1 MICIKG
7 GTVLD
12 GRGRVLPDTD
22 VYIEDGRI
30 VKIGGTMD
38 AGETIDA
45 GGRYVLPGLVDMHCH
60 LREPGYEYKED
71 IGSGTRA
78 AAAGGFTSVA
88 CMPNTDP
95 TLDSAASIRYV
106 RERAAAVGHVRVYP
120 IGAVTMGQRG
130 ETLTQMHELRE
141 AGAVA
146 LSDDGHPV
154 ASAGVMRR
162 AMEYAGQ
169 AGLLIISHCEEKSL
183 VAGGQMHEGYMST
196 VLGLKGIPAA
206 AEETM
211 VAREI
216 LLSEELGIRVH
227 IAHVSTAGSIELI
240 RHAKERGVAV
250 TCETC
255 PHYFSADHTWVEGYD
270 ARTKVNPPLRTSE
283 DVAAVKEG
291 LSDGTID
298 AIATDHA
305 PHHKDEK
312 EIEYELAANGIS
324 GFETAFALGVTHLV
338 RTGVLTLEQLVEKM
352 AADPAQILG
361 LDAGYLKE
369 GGPADLIIADID
381 AEWTVDAEAFHS
393 KGKNTPFDGK
403 TLAGRVLHTIV
414 GGRTVHLLEGM
425 D

>member
-1 MICIKG
+1 MICIKD
-7 GTVLD
+7 GTVID
-12 GRGRVLPDTD
+12 GRGKYLPRAD
-22 VYIEDGRI
+22 VYIEDGCI
-30 VKIGGTMD
+30 VKIGGTLD
-38 AGETIDA
+38 ADEIIDA
-45 GGRYVLPGLVDMHCH
+45 AGQYILPGLVDMHCH

-71 IGSGTRA
+71 IDSGTRA

-106 RERAAAVGHVRVYP
+106 RERGLAVGHVRVYP
-120 IGAVTMGQRG
+120 IGAVTMGQKG
-130 ETLTQMHELRE
+130 ESLTQMHELKA

-154 ASAGVMRR
+154 PNAGIMRK
-162 AMEYAGQ
+162 ALEYASHT
-169 AGLLIISHCEEKSL
+169 GLLIISHCEEKSL
-183 VAGGQMHEGYMST
+183 ATGGQMHEGYVST
-196 VLGLKGIPAA
+196 MLGLKGIPAA

-216 LLSEELGIRVH
+216 LLAEELGLRVH

-255 PHYFSADHTWVEGYD
+255 PHYFSADHTWVSGYD
-270 ARTKVNPPLRTSE
+270 ARTKVNPPLRTE
-283 DVAAVKEG
+283 KDVEAVKVG

-298 AIATDHA
+298 TIATDHA
-305 PHHKDEK
+305 PHHRDEK
-312 EIEYELAANGIS
+312 EIEYELALNGIS
-324 GFETAFALGVTHLV
+324 GFETAFALGITNLV
-338 RTGVLTLEQLVEKM
+338 HTGVLSLEQLVEKM

-361 LDAGYLKE
+361 LAAGYLKE

-381 AEWTVDAEAFHS
+381 REWTVDAEDFYS

-403 TLAGRVLHTIV
+403 TLTGRVLRTMV
-414 GGRTVHLLEGM
+414 GGRTVHLLERM

>member
-7 GTVLD
+7 GTVID
-12 GRGRVLPDTD
+12 GRGKVLPGTD
-22 VYIEDGRI
+22 VYIEDDRI
-30 VKIGGTMD
+30 VKVGGTLD
-38 AGETIDA
+38 ADENIDA
-45 GGRYVLPGLVDMHCH
+45 VGKYVMPGFVDMHCH

-71 IGSGTRA
+71 IESGTRA

-88 CMPNTDP
+88 CMPNTEP
-95 TLDSAASIRYV
+95 VLDSAASIRYV
-106 RERAAAVGHVRVYP
+106 RERAAAVGHTRVYP
-120 IGAVTMGQRG
+120 IGAVTMGQKG
-130 ETLTQMHELRE
+130 EALTQMHELRA

-154 ASAGVMRR
+154 MSAGIMRR
-162 AMEYAGQ
+162 AMEYASHT
-169 AGLLIISHCEEKSL
+169 GLLIISHCEEKSL
-183 VAGGQMHEGYMST
+183 AAGGQMHEGYMST
-196 VLGLKGIPAA
+196 VLGLRGIPAA

-216 LLSEELGIRVH
+216 LLAEELGLRVH
-227 IAHVSTAGSIELI
+227 IAHVSTRGSIELI

-255 PHYFSADHTWVEGYD
+255 PHYFSADHTWVAGYD
-270 ARTKVNPPLRTSE
+270 ARTKVNPPLRTPE
-283 DVAAVKEG
+283 DVEAVKEG

-305 PHHKDEK
+305 PHHRDEK
-312 EIEYELAANGIS
+312 EIEYELALNGIS
-324 GFETAFALGVTHLV
+324 AFETAFALGVTNLV
-338 RTGVLTLEQLVEKM
+338 RTGGFSLEQLVEKM

-369 GGPADLIIADID
+369 GGPADLIIADVD
-381 AEWTVDAEAFHS
+381 REWTVNAEAFYS

-403 TLAGRVLHTIV
+403 TLTGRVLRTIV
-414 GGRTVHLLEGM
+414 GGRTVHLLEETN
-425 D
+425 

>member
-7 GTVLD
+7 GTVID
-12 GRGRVLPDTD
+12 GRGRVLPGTD
-22 VYIEDGRI
+22 VYVEDGCI
-30 VKIGGTMD
+30 VKIGGDMD
-38 AGETIDA
+38 AGEIIDA
-45 GGRYVLPGLVDMHCH
+45 GGQYVLPGLIDMHCH

-71 IGSGTRA
+71 IESGTRA

-106 RERAAAVGHVRVYP
+106 RERAAAAGQVRVYP
-120 IGAVTMGQRG
+120 IGAVTMGQQG
-130 ETLTQMHELRE
+130 QTLTQMHELKG

-154 ASAGVMRR
+154 TNAGIMRR
-162 AMEYAGQ
+162 AMEYASHT
-169 AGLLIISHCEEKSL
+169 GLLIISHCEEKSL
-183 VAGGQMHEGYMST
+183 VSGGQMHEGYMST
-196 VLGLKGIPAA
+196 VLGLRGIPAA

-216 LLSEELGIRVH
+216 LLAEELGVRVH
-227 IAHVSTAGSIELI
+227 IAHVSTRGSIELI

-270 ARTKVNPPLRTSE
+270 ARTKVNPPLRTDE
-283 DVAAVKEG
+283 DVEAVKEG

-305 PHHKDEK
+305 PHHRDEK

-338 RTGVLTLEQLVEKM
+338 HPGVLSLEQLVEKM

-369 GGPADLIIADID
+369 GGPADLIIADIG
-381 AEWTVDAEAFHS
+381 AEWTVDADAFYS
-393 KGKNTPFDGK
+393 KGKNSPFDGK
-403 TLAGRVLHTIV
+403 TLTGRVLRTMV
-414 GGRTVHLLEGM
+414 GGRIVYTLEGTN
-425 D
+425 

>member
-12 GRGRVLPDTD
+12 GRGRVLPGTD
-22 VYIEDGRI
+22 VYIEDCI
-30 VKIGGTMD
+30 VKIGGTLD
-38 AGETIDA
+38 ADEIIDA
-45 GGRYVLPGLVDMHCH
+45 AGQYILPGLVDMHCH

-71 IGSGTRA
+71 IESGTRA

-106 RERAAAVGHVRVYP
+106 RERAESVGHVRVYP
-120 IGAVTMGQRG
+120 IGAVTMGQKG
-130 ETLTQMHELRE
+130 ETLTQMHELAG

-154 ASAGVMRR
+154 PSAGIMRR
-162 AMEYAGQ
+162 AMEYASHT
-169 AGLLIISHCEEKSL
+169 GLLIISHCEEMSL
-183 VAGGQMHEGYMST
+183 VSGGQMHEGDMST
-196 VLGLKGIPAA
+196 VLGLRGIPAA
-206 AEETM
+206 AEGTM

-216 LLSEELGIRVH
+216 LLAEELGLRVH

-270 ARTKVNPPLRTSE
+270 ARTKVNPPLRTAE
-283 DVAAVKEG
+283 DVEAVKEG

-298 AIATDHA
+298 VIATDHA
-305 PHHKDEK
+305 PHHRDEK
-312 EIEYELAANGIS
+312 EIEYELALNGIS
-324 GFETAFALGVTHLV
+324 GFETAFALGLTHLV
-338 RTGVLTLEQLVEKM
+338 HTGVLSLEQLVEKM

-369 GGPADLIIADID
+369 GGPADLIIADIER
-381 AEWTVDAEAFHS
+381 EWTVDAEAFFS

-403 TLAGRVLHTIV
+403 TLTGRVLHTFV
-414 GGRTVHLLEGM
+414 GGRTAHMLEGKI
-425 D
+425 